1 MSYQILIFHL
11 ILVVFST
18 GCKKGLSSYCDSEKK
33 KLKQKT
39 IKQTIT
45 IYKIFPI
52 NIIII
57 FLIIFY

>member
-33 KLKQKT
+33 ET
-39 IKQTIT
+39 
-45 IYKIFPI
+45 
-52 NIIII
+52 
-57 FLIIFY
+57 